1 MSTTAKLT
9 AVLFLWSC
17 SLVFVYGKGQQH
29 GRQTQMTLKQVLE
42 VCEIQYVAIMR
53 EIRKDLK

>member
-1 MSTTAKLT
+1 MSTVAKVT
-9 AVLFLWSC
+9 AVLFLWGC

-53 EIRKDLK
+53 EIRKDMK

>member
-1 MSTTAKLT
+1 MSNTAKVVGITL
-9 AVLFLWSC
+9 LWVC
-17 SLVFVYGKGQQH
+17 TLVFVYGKGQQH